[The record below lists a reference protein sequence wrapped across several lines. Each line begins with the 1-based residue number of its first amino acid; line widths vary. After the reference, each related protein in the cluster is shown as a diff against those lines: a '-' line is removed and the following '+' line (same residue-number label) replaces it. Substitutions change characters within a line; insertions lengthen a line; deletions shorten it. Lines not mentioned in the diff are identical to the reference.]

1 MLCFIVLHG
10 FKRANIYKQCPSSMI
25 NVISMNK
32 MKIKTV
38 MMNARGVIVIP
49 QEIREDLQLENGAS
63 LVLIETNNEII
74 LKKEED
80 VARAL
85 TNHEDK
91 IWKKLSEESLK
102 RAWEK
107 EDEVWDKLAKKLK

>member
-1 MLCFIVLHG
+1 
-10 FKRANIYKQCPSSMI
+10 MI

-38 MMNARGVIVIP
+38 MMNERGVIVIP
-49 QEIREDLQLENGAS
+49 EEIREDLDLEGRTS

-74 LKKEED
+74 IKKEED
-80 VARAL
+80 VAKAL
-85 TNHEDK
+85 THDEDK
-91 IWKKLSEESLK
+91 IWRKLSEESLK

-107 EDEVWDKLAKKLK
+107 EDEVWDKLAKKIK